1 MVEPQSHE
9 VAGPRGG
16 RAWRTS
22 RQGLCS
28 GCRRWCSS
36 HALHVLRPTDGRLG
50 GGAGM
55 KGPRLEHVDH
65 LCHKHLAFQSI
76 TFGIRKTQAES

>member
-1 MVEPQSHE
+1 
-9 VAGPRGG
+9 
-16 RAWRTS
+16 
-22 RQGLCS
+22 
-28 GCRRWCSS
+28 
-36 HALHVLRPTDGRLG
+36 
-50 GGAGM
+50 M